1 MTGWI
6 SEFMNHSATYLK
18 IGWLQISISNL
29 LVILLMLAAFALAI
43 YLPFPKGDD
52 SEESRT

>member
-52 SEESRT
+52 SEEPRT